1 MAGLCGCLSGLISQ
15 SFNCVRKTKS
25 HSNQSHDQSYEEL
38 KAANQ
43 ERENFLRRTSVVI
56 NPAIPEGMFDS
67 HAPPPPPSYR
77 AATKDMDRLG
87 SSVTCMQTSGNRYAA
102 EEVRARGRD
111 GIIRQ
116 SIGLREDERIEARD
130 MATS

>member
-1 MAGLCGCLSGLISQ
+1 MAGLCSCLSGLISQ

-43 ERENFLRRTSVVI
+43 ERENFLRRTSVII

-67 HAPPPPPSYR
+67 HAPPPPSYD

-87 SSVTCMQTSGNRYAA
+87 SSITCTQTSANRYTAK
-102 EEVRARGRD
+102 EGRARGQD